1 MESEL
6 CDKNNKPKH
15 DHEQSGKKDPLG
27 EGCKTPKNEAQRDKP
42 VIEGNQT
49 SAILLK
55 LTMLQGMHPIK
66 FSGKPKRLPNL
77 QKQTFCCG
85 AKKMSGYPT
94 TVVKQRG
101 EGAA

>member
-1 MESEL
+1 MT
-6 CDKNNKPKH
+6 DKEKIEKWRVSCADKTKKPKH

-42 VIEGNQT
+42 VNQN

-66 FSGKPKRLPNL
+66 FSGKPK
-77 QKQTFCCG
+77 
-85 AKKMSGYPT
+85 
-94 TVVKQRG
+94 
-101 EGAA
+101 

>member
-1 MESEL
+1 MLIRIKSPNMTLSRE
-6 CDKNNKPKH
+6 
-15 DHEQSGKKDPLG
+15 GKKDPLG

-66 FSGKPKRLPNL
+66 FPGNPQVITQPSETEFETIWRMESSMIVRN
-77 QKQTFCCG
+77 
-85 AKKMSGYPT
+85 
-94 TVVKQRG
+94 
-101 EGAA
+101 

>member
-1 MESEL
+1 MS
-6 CDKNNKPKH
+6 DKEKIEKWRVSCADKTKKPKH

-66 FSGKPKRLPNL
+66 FSGNPCFT
-77 QKQTFCCG
+77 QSSETDFETIW
-85 AKKMSGYPT
+85 KMES
-94 TVVKQRG
+94 
-101 EGAA
+101 